1 MIAAADR
8 LWASRVVQ
16 EYSMIH
22 RIHRLFSVA
31 VLACLITTGCSSSS
45 PPAGPTAGKAPAAH
59 DHADHADHGHDHDE
73 HEHDHPESF
82 AAGVVQL
89 QATVAAVRKHLAAGA
104 ADAADDAV
112 HALGHVIEDVQGLLS
127 KENLGAEA
135 KATAAKAL
143 DELFECFDTLDTA
156 LHAPEGKAKPPAE
169 VHASLAERIDGAI
182 TALQGTLTP

>member
-1 MIAAADR
+1 
-8 LWASRVVQ
+8 
-16 EYSMIH
+16 MIH

-59 DHADHADHGHDHDE
+59 DHADHADHGHDHDEHEHDE